1 MPTFVSKHIDTMNKL
16 YLFIFSCYLLFSAGK
31 INAQITSAQ
40 ISGKVTDQKGV
51 TLPGVSVIAINTS
64 TGTKYGTQTN
74 TDGRYSLPNV
84 NAGGPYTITLTY
96 IGFKTTERTDLNLS
110 LGNST
115 YNFTMAEEATVL
127 KEVNIRGTAG
137 ATKTGTSTR
146 ISQSQIRTLPTV
158 TRSLQDLTR
167 TTPQSS
173 NNSFQGTN
181 FRYNNVTIDGA
192 INNDAIGFSPSLGGQ
207 TNQSGQVGSSTRTNP
222 VSIDAIQDIQVYVA
236 PYDIKIGN
244 VLGGSINAVTR
255 SGTNTVTGSVYGF
268 GRNASLIG
276 KNNIPTNVGGDN
288 AKEPGGP
295 QGFYDYQTGVRVG
308 FPIIKNK
315 LFFFTNEEI
324 TRRQDPV
331 IFGAG
336 SAGSANILSVT
347 DAQNL
352 TAAFQKYT
360 GGISPGTYDNTSIYS
375 HSNKFFN
382 RLDWNINDNN
392 QLTIRNNYI
401 TSTATNLE
409 RDNFN
414 FRFGGID
421 YTSHNNSSSTVGE
434 LKSKI
439 TTFLN
444 NSLVIGYSSVHDYR
458 DPNNNPAL
466 PQIEITGNSS
476 GSTIFMGTDR
486 EAAIFDMHQ
495 KTTEFTDNLTLSAG
509 KHNITFGTHNEFY
522 DITYNFV
529 NAWNGRDGY
538 SSIANFLAAQPTR
551 VRNNYNYTN
560 NSRDYILANPSAQF
574 KVNLMS
580 LYGQDEF
587 NLGDN
592 FKLTYGVR
600 LDYANVPDKQPLSTK
615 TTNAPVDP
623 NYGTTYTYT
632 KPKDITNGYLN
643 NVEVNPR
650 VSFNYDVMGDQS
662 LVLRGGSGTFT
673 GRVPFAWFGYAFYNN
688 GVTYGAYDRNGITA
702 TTNAITPG
710 TNPVQAPAN
719 GGLGFVNQQINP
731 ATGGPAFNTSATGP
745 TQVDLIDNN
754 FKMPQV
760 WRSSL
765 ALDYKTQDQWKF
777 TVEGIYTKVI
787 HDLQFKQVN
796 TVDNV
801 AYYPYDTQH
810 QQPIFE
816 SAPAPTTANPA
827 NRTQAINPLY
837 TNAYELS
844 NTNQGYRYSL
854 TGQIEKALPFGLTV
868 NAAYTY
874 GKSKDVT
881 NGIRNSMES
890 NWQLNQALNP
900 NNPQAAYSNFDIR
913 HRIVST
919 LNYRLASASK
929 SFVSNF
935 SIFFSAQSGTPYTF
949 GFYNTAVNGT
959 GQQVNLAY
967 IPNAG
972 ETIKFFSTTPATP
985 TATQQAQSNAFDAF
999 IDADNYLK
1007 TRRGQF
1013 TERNAARTPW
1023 NTQADFRF
1031 AQDFNFGPE
1040 KHKQTI
1046 TFTYDIVNL
1055 TALLNKN
1062 WGHYYFSPNT
1072 FNSTSSI
1079 GLSRAVTPNYAN
1091 AATTYPTYT
1100 FRDPGVPYAV
1110 DPFLSRWQMQLGL
1123 RYSF

>member
-1 MPTFVSKHIDTMNKL
+1 MNKL
-16 YLFIFSCYLLFSAGK
+16 YLFVFSCFVILSAGK
-31 INAQITSAQ
+31 LSAQITSAQ
-40 ISGKVTDQKGV
+40 ISGRVSDPKGV
-51 TLPGVSVIAINTS
+51 TLPGVSVIAVNTS
-64 TGTKYGTQTN
+64 TGTRYGTQSN
-74 TDGRYSLPNV
+74 AYGRYTIPNM

-96 IGFKTTERTDLNLS
+96 IGFKTIERTGITLS
-110 LGNST
+110 LGNAT
-115 YNFTMAEEATVL
+115 YNFTLADEATTL
-127 KEVNIRGTAG
+127 KEVTVRSTAG
-137 ATKTGTSTR
+137 APKTGAGTR
-146 ISQSQIRTLPTV
+146 ISQSQIRNLPTV
-158 TRSLQDLTR
+158 SRSLQDLTR

-255 SGTNTVTGSVYGF
+255 SGTNKVTGSVYGF
-268 GRNASLIG
+268 GRNATLIG
-276 KNNIPTNVGGDN
+276 KNNIPANVGGDN
-288 AKEPGGP
+288 AKEPGGS
-295 QGFYDYQTGVRVG
+295 QGFYDYQTGFRVG

-434 LKSKI
+434 LRSR
-439 TTFLN
+439 LSNAVN

-458 DPNNNPAL
+458 DPNSNPAL
-466 PQIEITGNSS
+466 PQIEITGNSP

-495 KTTEFTDNLTLSAG
+495 KTTEFTDNLTLTSG
-509 KHNITFGTHNEFY
+509 KNTFTLGTHNEFY

-529 NAWNGRDGY
+529 NAWNGRDSY
-538 SSIANFLAAQPTR
+538 SSVANFLNDLPTR

-560 NSRDYILANPSAQF
+560 NTRDYILANPSAKF

-580 LYGQDEF
+580 VYGQDEI
-587 NLGDN
+587 NLTDN
-592 FKLTYGVR
+592 FKLTAGVR
-600 LDYANVPDKQPLSTK
+600 LDYANVPDRQPISTK
-615 TTNAPVDP
+615 TSNAPVDP
-623 NYGTTYTYT
+623 YYGSTYTYT
-632 KPKDITNGYLN
+632 KPRDIRNSYLN

-650 VSFNYDVMGDQS
+650 VSFNYDVNGDQS

-673 GRVPFAWFGYAFYNN
+673 GRIPFAWFGYAFYNN
-688 GVTYGAYDRNGITA
+688 GVTYGAFDKNNINA
-702 TTNAITPG
+702 TTNPITPG
-710 TNPVQAPAN
+710 TNPTQAPEN
-719 GGLGFVNQQINP
+719 GGLGFVNSQVP
-731 ATGGPAFNTSATGP
+731 APNTTATGP

-765 ALDYKTQDQWKF
+765 ALDVKTQNQWKF
-777 TVEGIYTKVI
+777 TLEGIYTKVI

-796 TVDNV
+796 IVDNV
-801 AYYPYDTQH
+801 VYYPYDTQH
-810 QQPIFE
+810 QQPIFV
-816 SAPAPTTANPA
+816 SAPTTANPA
-827 NRTQAINPLY
+827 VRSQAINSAY

-844 NTNQGYRYSL
+844 NTNQGFRYSL
-854 TGQIEKALPFGLTV
+854 TGQIEKSFPFGFTA

-900 NNPQAAYSNFDIR
+900 NNPQAAFSNFDIR

-919 LNYRLASASK
+919 LNYHLVSASK
-929 SFVSNF
+929 AFASNF

-949 GFYNTAVNGT
+949 GFYNTAINGT

-985 TATQQAQSNAFDAF
+985 TATQQTQANAFDAF
-999 IDADNYLK
+999 VDADNYLK

-1031 AQDFNFGPE
+1031 SQDFNFGGE

-1046 TFTYDIVNL
+1046 TFTYDIINL
-1055 TALLNKN
+1055 TALLNKA

-1079 GLSRAVTPNYAN
+1079 GLSRAVTPTFAT
-1091 AATTYPTYT
+1091 AATTYPVYT

>member
-1 MPTFVSKHIDTMNKL
+1 MKKI
-16 YLFIFSCYLLFSAGK
+16 YLFIFTCCFIFSAGK

-40 ISGKVTDQKGV
+40 ISGKIADPKGV
-51 TLPGVSVIAINTS
+51 TLPGVSVIAVNTS
-64 TGTKYGTQTN
+64 TGTRYGTQSN
-74 TDGRYSLPNV
+74 ADGRYSIPNIS
-84 NAGGPYTITLTY
+84 AGGPYTITLTY
-96 IGFKTTERTDLNLS
+96 IGFKTIERTGVTLS
-110 LGNST
+110 LGNAT
-115 YNFTMAEEATVL
+115 YNFTMADEATTL
-127 KEVNIRGTAG
+127 KEVTVTSSAG
-137 ATKTGTSTR
+137 APKTGAGTR
-146 ISQSQIRTLPTV
+146 ISQSQIRNLPTV
-158 TRSLQDLTR
+158 SRSLQDLTR

-173 NNSFQGTN
+173 NNSFQGAN

-207 TNQSGQVGSSTRTNP
+207 TNASGQVGSSTRTNP

-255 SGTNTVTGSVYGF
+255 SGTNTVSGSVYGF

-276 KNNIPTNVGGDN
+276 KNNIPANVGGDGS
-288 AKEPGGP
+288 KQPSDFHE
-295 QGFYDYQTGVRVG
+295 YQTGFRLG

-336 SAGSANILSVT
+336 SAGSASILSVT
-347 DAQNL
+347 DAQNIA
-352 TAAFQKYT
+352 AAFQRYS
-360 GGISPGTYDNTSIYS
+360 GLSAGTYDNTSIYS
-375 HSNKFFN
+375 RSNKFFN
-382 RLDWNINDNN
+382 RLDWNINDKN

-401 TSTATNLE
+401 TSVATNLE

-414 FRFGGID
+414 FRFGSID
-421 YTSHNNSSSTVGE
+421 YVSHNNSTSTVAE
-434 LKSKI
+434 LKTKVSN
-439 TTFLN
+439 FAS
-444 NSLVIGYSSVHDYR
+444 NSLVFGYSSVHDYR
-458 DPNNNPAL
+458 DPTSNTAL
-466 PQIEITGNSS
+466 PQVEIIGNSP
-476 GSTIFMGTDR
+476 GSTIFLGTDR
-486 EAAIFDMHQ
+486 EASIFNMRQ
-495 KTTEFTDNLTLSAG
+495 KTTEFTDNFTLSTG
-509 KHNITFGTHNEFY
+509 KHNFTFGTHNEFY
-522 DITYNFV
+522 NITYNFV
-529 NAWNGRDGY
+529 NAWNGRDAY
-538 SSIANFLAAQPTR
+538 SSIANFLAAQPSR

-560 NSRDYILANPSAQF
+560 NTRDYILDNPSAKF
-574 KVNLMS
+574 NVNLLS
-580 LYGQDEF
+580 LYAQDEY
-587 NLGDN
+587 NITDN
-592 FKLTYGVR
+592 FKIYAGVR
-600 LDYANVPDKQPLSTK
+600 LDYAGVPNKQPLSDK

-623 NYGTTYTYT
+623 RFGTTYTYT
-632 KPKDITNGYLN
+632 KPREITNKYLN
-643 NVEVNPR
+643 NIEFNPR
-650 VSFNYDVMGDQS
+650 VSFNYDIKGDQS

-673 GRVPFAWFGYAFYNN
+673 GRIPFAWFGYAFYNN
-688 GVTYGAYDRNGITA
+688 GLTYGAYDRNNITA
-702 TTNAITPG
+702 TANAITPG
-710 TNPVQAPAN
+710 TNPIQAPVN
-719 GGLGFVNQQINP
+719 GGLNFVNQQTYTP
-731 ATGGPAFNTSATGP
+731 APNTSASGP

-765 ALDYKTQDQWKF
+765 ALDYKTADQWKF

-787 HDLQFKQVN
+787 HDLVFKQVN
-796 TVDNV
+796 IVDNV
-801 AYYPYDTQH
+801 AYYPYDTQR

-816 SAPAPTTANPA
+816 PIPAPTATAPNA
-827 NRTQAINPLY
+827 TTQAINALY

-844 NTNQGYRYSL
+844 NTSQGYRYSL
-854 TGQIEKALPFGLTV
+854 TAQIEKSFPFGFT
-868 NAAYTY
+868 ASGAYTY

-913 HRIVST
+913 HRIVSN
-919 LNYRLASASK
+919 LNYHFVSPSK
-929 SFVSNF
+929 TFASNF
-935 SIFFSAQSGTPYTF
+935 SIFFSAASGTPYTF
-949 GFYNTAVNGT
+949 GFYNTQINNT

-972 ETIKFFSTTPATP
+972 ETIKFFSTTPTTP
-985 TATQQAQSNAFDAF
+985 TATQQAQANAFDAF
-999 IDADNYLK
+999 IDADSYLK

-1031 AQDFNFGPE
+1031 AQDFNFGA

-1046 TFTYDIVNL
+1046 TLTYDIINL

-1079 GLSRAVTPNYAN
+1079 GLSKANTPSAAN

-1110 DPFLSRWQMQLGL
+1110 DPFASRWQMQFGA